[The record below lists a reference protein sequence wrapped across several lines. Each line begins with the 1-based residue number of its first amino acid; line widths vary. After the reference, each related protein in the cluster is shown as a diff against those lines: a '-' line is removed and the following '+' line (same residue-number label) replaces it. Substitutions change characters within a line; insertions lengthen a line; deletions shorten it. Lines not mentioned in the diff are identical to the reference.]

1 MKPNIKLKS
10 MPFALASLLCVSSV
24 GATAEHGSQAKDEV
38 EAELA
43 PIKKPLAG
51 TPMTPMPARSAGAEM
66 AQTPAGAAE
75 KQ

>member
-24 GATAEHGSQAKDEV
+24 WATDEHGSQAKDEV

-43 PIKKPLAG
+43 PIKNPLA
-51 TPMTPMPARSAGAEM
+51 TPLRQHVHWYEDSANFSRDCRKTGAD
-66 AQTPAGAAE
+66 
-75 KQ
+75 

>member
-24 GATAEHGSQAKDEV
+24 WATDEHGSQAKDEI

-43 PIKKPLAG
+43 PIKKPLAT
-51 TPMTPMPARSAGAEM
+51 TPVPDVPLERR
-66 AQTPAGAAE
+66 
-75 KQ
+75 